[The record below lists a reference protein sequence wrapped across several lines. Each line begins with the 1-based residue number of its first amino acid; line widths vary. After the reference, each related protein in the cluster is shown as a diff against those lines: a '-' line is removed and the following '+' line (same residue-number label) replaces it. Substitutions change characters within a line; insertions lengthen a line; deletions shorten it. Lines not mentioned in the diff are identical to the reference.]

1 MFEIK
6 LIKDMIT
13 QLLMGS
19 YQVFDKI
26 PQLKKKKKTM
36 FRMLESFS
44 SGKWFPL
51 STQCESG
58 NYYESFM
65 PLSILDVIALAKKK
79 RMKVSVRT
87 ALALESFMIAN

>member
-6 LIKDMIT
+6 SIKDMIT

-26 PQLKKKKKTM
+26 TQLKKKKKKKKTM

-44 SGKWFPL
+44 SGKWYPL

-58 NYYESFM
+58 NYYESFLS
-65 PLSILDVIALAKKK
+65 LSILDVMAFAKRNK
-79 RMKVSVRT
+79 
-87 ALALESFMIAN
+87 

>member
-26 PQLKKKKKTM
+26 PQLKKKKKNPTM

-65 PLSILDVIALAKKK
+65 PLSILDVIALAKRNELKL
-79 RMKVSVRT
+79 VF
-87 ALALESFMIAN
+87 ALL

>member
-26 PQLKKKKKTM
+26 PQLKKKTM
-36 FRMLESFS
+36 FRMLDSFS
-44 SGKWFPL
+44 SGKWYPL

-58 NYYESFM
+58 NYDESFLS
-65 PLSILDVIALAKKK
+65 LSILDVMAFAKRNK
-79 RMKVSVRT
+79 
-87 ALALESFMIAN
+87 